1 MALQT
6 VGSKN
11 LRQIT
16 IHLCTISSDY
26 PIEEETRRDW
36 QDLDLLLVRL
46 WTSHS
51 IRPRFMYG
59 PDRTGKGAR
68 DYAPSLLPELTRRGV
83 VDLVR
88 RTRR

>member
-16 IHLCTISSDY
+16 IHPYIASSND
-26 PIEEETRRDW
+26 PIEEETRQDW

-51 IRPRFMYG
+51 IRPRFIYG
-59 PDRTGKGAR
+59 PDWRGKEAR
-68 DYAPSLLPELTRRGV
+68 NYAPSVLPELTRRGV
-83 VDLVR
+83 VDLLR
-88 RTRR
+88 RPPR